1 MNIDLLETHFGQ
13 SYPEEPDGVLDSIS
27 LAVTCNFNRRGS
39 LLAVGCNDGRIVLW
53 DFLTRGIAKIISA
66 HVHPICSLCF
76 SRRGNY
82 IVSASSDNTV
92 CIFDVLSSECIRKWR
107 FPTPVLR
114 VQFHPRNENLILV
127 CPYRHAA
134 VLIHSNLSS
143 SIETSEKNDS
153 NNDTK
158 CEVNASSASVKGTSE
173 SASTTPEPTA
183 SIKEELVKEE
193 AMDVE
198 KADEG
203 TNGDSSKINPVDSS
217 SVKKAPSEVSA
228 SNTSSEECNESR
240 NKTHTILPLDE
251 ESDLNITASFDRK
264 GQYVY
269 AGNAKGRIV
278 VIKLSDDT
286 NPSVLLSNPTIVAS
300 FRVSNTAIKQI
311 EFAPKRKDIFLVN
324 TADRIIRVYQT
335 QEVLTCGVNGE
346 PEPIQKLQDTVNKST
361 WKKCCFSGGLDAE
374 YICAG
379 SSRQHKLYIWERS
392 TGSLVKILEGTKGE
406 MLLDVVWHPFRPI
419 CASISS
425 GVVFVWAQAQVENW
439 SAFAPD
445 FKELDENVE
454 YEERESE
461 FDLEDEDRS
470 PARIAAES
478 KEREEDDDVD
488 VVSVKPSVDYLSSDE
503 SEAEAEKELLYL
515 PVTLEIEEPECAE
528 LALPITITPATG
540 AGTLKGGKSITSGG
554 KGAKPIDI
562 NLVAPKDDPI
572 APVKLGP
579 GGRPASVQQFGISS
593 VGSSG
598 IRGSRVGPGKRS
610 SSSTEASASG
620 GKRKKKTLGSYD
632 DY

>member
-53 DFLTRGIAKIISA
+53 DFLTRGIAKIIPA

-92 CIFDVLSSECIRKWR
+92 CIFDVLTSECIRKWR
-107 FPTPVLR
+107 FPTPVLK
-114 VQFHPRNENLILV
+114 VQFHPRNENLVLV
-127 CPYRHAA
+127 CPFRHAA
-134 VLIHSNLSS
+134 VLIHSNLSG
-143 SIETSEKNDS
+143 SIL
-153 NNDTK
+153 
-158 CEVNASSASVKGTSE
+158 TSE
-173 SASTTPEPTA
+173 SNKDSHATTNAPKVSPGSAA
-183 SIKEELVKEE
+183 SIKEEAVKDE

-198 KADEG
+198 KADEN
-203 TNGDSSKINPVDSS
+203 TNGKKEATPVDTSAVKEEPSDTQTTPTASS
-217 SVKKAPSEVSA
+217 
-228 SNTSSEECNESR
+228 NEETATNESR
-240 NKTHTILPLDE
+240 NKTHTILPIDE

-278 VIKLSDDT
+278 VIKLSEDN
-286 NPSVLLSNPTIVAS
+286 NPSVFLSNPVIVAS

-324 TADRIIRVYQT
+324 TADRVIRVYQT
-335 QEVLTCGVNGE
+335 QEILTCGVNGE
-346 PEPIQKLQDTVNKST
+346 PEPVQKLQDQVNKST
-361 WKKCCFSGGLDAE
+361 WKKCCFSGGIDAE

-478 KEREEDDDVD
+478 KDKEEEADVD
-488 VVSVKPSVDYLSSDE
+488 VCSTKPAADYLSSDE
-503 SEAEAEKELLYL
+503 SETEAEKELLYL
-515 PVTLEIEEPECAE
+515 PVTLEIEEPECAD
-528 LALPITITPATG
+528 LPLPITLTPGTG
-540 AGTLKGGKSITSGG
+540 AGPPKGGKGLAASAAG

-562 NLVAPKDDPI
+562 NLNAPKDDVI

-579 GGRPASVQQFGISS
+579 GGRTPSTQQFGLSS

-598 IRGSRVGPGKRS
+598 VRGSRVGPGKRS
-610 SSSTEASASG
+610 SSSTEAGAST
-620 GKRKKKTLGSYD
+620 GKRKKKTFGYSYD

>member
-39 LLAVGCNDGRIVLW
+39 LLAVGCNDGRIVIW
-53 DFLTRGIAKIISA
+53 DFLTRGIAKIIPA
-66 HVHPICSLCF
+66 HVHPVSSLCF

-92 CIFDVLSSECIRKWR
+92 CIFDVLSSDCIKKWR

-127 CPYRHAA
+127 CPFRHAA
-134 VLIHSNLSS
+134 VLIHSNLTESP
-143 SIETSEKNDS
+143 TVNEKDNAPLNDS
-153 NNDTK
+153 SRGINCDTK
-158 CEVNASSASVKGTSE
+158 SNNSGTNVIMEENSSKGTDGMDAEKVDDSVNG
-173 SASTTPEPTA
+173 STNVDNTVNTSTA
-183 SIKEELVKEE
+183 VKEE
-193 AMDVE
+193 PSDR
-198 KADEG
+198 
-203 TNGDSSKINPVDSS
+203 SS
-217 SVKKAPSEVSA
+217 SSPREQQQQQQSTFSL
-228 SNTSSEECNESR
+228 S
-240 NKTHTILPLDE
+240 KTHTILPLDE
-251 ESDLNITASFDRK
+251 DSDLNITASFDRK

-278 VIKLSDDT
+278 VIKLSEDDS
-286 NPSVLLSNPTIVAS
+286 PSTLLASPTIIAS

-335 QEVLTCGVNGE
+335 EEIKTCGVNGE
-346 PEPIQKLQDTVNKST
+346 PEPIQKLQDQVNKST

-406 MLLDVVWHPFRPI
+406 MLLDVVWHPSRPI

-425 GVVFVWAQAQVENW
+425 GVVFVWAQSQVENW
-439 SAFAPD
+439 SAFAPS

-470 PARIAAES
+470 PARIAAEC
-478 KEREEDDDVD
+478 KEKEEENDVD
-488 VVSVKPSVDYLSSDE
+488 VTSINPAADYLSSDE
-503 SEAEAEKELLYL
+503 SEGEAEKELLYL

-528 LALPITITPATG
+528 VVPITITPATG
-540 AGTLKGGKSITSGG
+540 AGATKANSSVPSLGKG
-554 KGAKPIDI
+554 GAKPIDI
-562 NLVAPKDDPI
+562 ALDAPKDDLLLPT
-572 APVKLGP
+572 KLGP
-579 GGRPASVQQFGISS
+579 GRPAQQFGLSS

-610 SSSTEASASG
+610 SSSAEANASTG
-620 GKRKKKTLGSYD
+620 GKRKKKALGYSYD

>member
-39 LLAVGCNDGRIVLW
+39 LLAVGCNDGRIVVW
-53 DFLTRGIAKIISA
+53 DFLTRGIAKIIPA
-66 HVHPICSLCF
+66 HVHPVSSLCF

-92 CIFDVLSSECIRKWR
+92 CIFDVLSSDCIRKWR

-127 CPYRHAA
+127 CPFRHAA
-134 VLIHSNLSS
+134 VLIHSNLTGSLS
-143 SIETSEKNDS
+143 VSEKETSQ
-153 NNDTK
+153 T
-158 CEVNASSASVKGTSE
+158 NASSRGITSE
-173 SASTTPEPTA
+173 TKNNNSGSNVIIEENSTKTTDSMDIEKIDDNTNGSANVDSAVNTGNVSA
-183 SIKEELVKEE
+183 VKEE
-193 AMDVE
+193 
-198 KADEG
+198 
-203 TNGDSSKINPVDSS
+203 
-217 SVKKAPSEVSA
+217 PSDRS
-228 SNTSSEECNESR
+228 TSSPREQQQQQSNDCP

-251 ESDLNITASFDRK
+251 DSDLNITASFDRK

-278 VIKLSDDT
+278 VIKLSEDNSPT
-286 NPSVLLSNPTIVAS
+286 TLLSTPTIIAS

-335 QEVLTCGVNGE
+335 EEIKTCGVNGE
-346 PEPIQKLQDTVNKST
+346 PEPIQKLQDQVNKST

-406 MLLDVVWHPFRPI
+406 MLLDVVWHPSRPI

-425 GVVFVWAQAQVENW
+425 GVVFVWAQSQVENW
-439 SAFAPD
+439 SAFAPS

-470 PARIAAES
+470 PARIAAEC
-478 KEREEDDDVD
+478 KEKEEENDVD
-488 VVSVKPSVDYLSSDE
+488 VTSINPAADYLSSDE

-528 LALPITITPATG
+528 VLPITITPATG
-540 AGTLKGGKSITSGG
+540 AGATKASVASVGKG
-554 KGAKPIDI
+554 GAKPIDI
-562 NLVAPKDDPI
+562 ALDAPKDDS
-572 APVKLGP
+572 ALPVKVGP
-579 GGRPASVQQFGISS
+579 GRPAQQFGVSS

-610 SSSTEASASG
+610 SSSAEANASTG
-620 GKRKKKTLGSYD
+620 GKRKKKGLGYSYD